1 MKLKQKKRGLFFL
14 AAVALMIMCCTCCG
28 KTAVD
33 EEQSPE
39 LTAAEIV
46 SYNEGTEKNQYV
58 KVCMTF
64 DKAVAVCPDKKD
76 TLRITIAG
84 NRVNT
89 DNYSLAQGS
98 QDNTAE
104 LIISVEAVTDGILK
118 ICKSEKADTITGIQD
133 ASETYATKEFELEG
147 TIPSG
152 VSLSVVQSG
161 DGFVTE
167 QVDSGWNIRS
177 IAWVGLSENGKLIP
191 ASETRAGEML
201 NGYAAV
207 HGHEFLMEDE
217 EDIAEKIVET
227 LSRNYE
233 EGYIFSCEENQI
245 TVKSTE
251 GKGTPDIEIYEYLKI
266 NGRDVLQTDADDVSE
281 SEEGNHETGIKK
293 KLTDQN
299 RVVTAEE
306 QEMIDTLAISRIS
319 GDGITDGKVLYRTIT
334 ITGPAMPEQQIFS
347 LYDLQELY
355 RISFQ
360 NEQMNQLELTAEYEG
375 FLGFDF
381 MKFLE
386 LCGADLS
393 QEQLF
398 LQCQGAAENSFSV
411 EELQKDNIRLFL
423 ALGCQ
428 GTDAGQ
434 EAALPELLVI
444 RDGKAER
451 MEQLSHVFVGAGES
465 ADDPEYGFHNREPY
479 LENADTVFTVEVY
492 KEGAEYLGAVSTKA
506 FTTEDM
512 ENLMREHPEAVVGNY
527 YGTIGNE
534 EIYPYMGVGG
544 WLDYFEGIDLRWLL
558 TEQMGLDSLSGSAKL
573 TGRDG
578 QVYASIEDL
587 SYISQAQNAEDYY
600 VLTAEGVRIPGA
612 VPMIS
617 CEKNGY
623 PILPEH
629 EHESAGYVAYNQLNQ
644 NLEKAGVE
652 TEVGVVKNHNGPFVA
667 CLGNR
672 EGYFGGNEV
681 ETGGDCVLL
690 QIYLRE

>member
-1 MKLKQKKRGLFFL
+1 MKQKKRGLFLL
-14 AAVALMIMCCTCCG
+14 AAVALMMMCCTCCG

-46 SYNEGTEKNQYV
+46 SYNEGTEKSQYV
-58 KVCMTF
+58 KVCLTF
-64 DKAVAVCPDKKD
+64 DKAVTVCPDEKD
-76 TLRITIAG
+76 TMRITIAG
-84 NRVNT
+84 NRINT
-89 DNYSLAQGS
+89 GNYSLEQGS

-104 LIISVEAVTDGILK
+104 LTISVEAVTDGILK
-118 ICKSEKADTITGIQD
+118 ICKSEKADAITGIQD
-133 ASETYATKEFELEG
+133 ASGTYAVKTFELEG

-152 VSLSVVQSG
+152 ISLSVVQSG

-167 QVDSGWNIRS
+167 QVDSCWNIRS
-177 IAWVGLSENGKLIP
+177 IAWVGLFENGKLIP
-191 ASETRAGEML
+191 ASETRAGEMM

-227 LSRNYE
+227 LSRNYG
-233 EGYIFSCEENQI
+233 EGYVFSSEENQI
-245 TVKSTE
+245 TVKSTA
-251 GKGTPDIEIYEYLKI
+251 GKGTPEIEIYEYLKI
-266 NGRDVLQTDADDVSE
+266 NGNDVLQTDDDHVAE

-299 RVVTAEE
+299 RAVTAEE
-306 QEMIDTLAISRIS
+306 QAMIDSLAISRID
-319 GDGITDGKVLYRTIT
+319 GDGITDGEILYRVIT

-360 NEQMNQLELTAEYEG
+360 NEQMNQLGLTAEHEG
-375 FLGFDF
+375 ILGFDF
-381 MKFLE
+381 IKFLE
-386 LCGADLS
+386 LCGADLN

-398 LQCQGAAENSFSV
+398 IQCQGAAENRFSV
-411 EELQKDNIRLFL
+411 EELQKENTRILL
-423 ALGCQ
+423 ALGRH

-434 EAALPELLVI
+434 EADLPELLVI

-451 MEQLSHVFVGAGES
+451 MEQLSHVFLGTGES
-465 ADDPEYGFHNREPY
+465 AADPEYGFHNREPY
-479 LENADTVFTVEVY
+479 LESADTAFTVEVY
-492 KEGAEYLGAVSTKA
+492 KEGAEYLGAVSSKT

-512 ENLMREHPEAVVGNY
+512 ESLIREHPEAVVGNF

-534 EIYPYMGVGG
+534 EMYPYMGVGG

-558 TEQMGLDSLSGSAKL
+558 SEQMGLDSLSGSAKF
-573 TGRDG
+573 TDRDG

-587 SYISQAQNAEDYY
+587 SYFSQAQNAEDYY

-629 EHESAGYVAYNQLNQ
+629 NHESAGYVAYNQLNR
-644 NLEKAGVE
+644 NLGKAGVE

-672 EGYFGGNEV
+672 DGYFGGNEV

-690 QIYLRE
+690 QLYLRE